1 MLLCPGAIKN
11 TTQIAYWN
19 VSSLF
24 SPHDKIFLSS
34 APFCCKYRNNRNGTT
49 HFCLFVPMTVNGYPF
64 LSSKTNRNTFDILL
78 HEILSHCVQL
88 NGFLSTKVKYHCH
101 QFFFKFMPWIRA
113 FVSKFIRAN
122 SSHTLEKML
131 QKLHHKISF
140 VPSTSW

>member
-34 APFCCKYRNNRNGTT
+34 APFCCIGTT
-49 HFCLFVPMTVNGYPF
+49 VMGQHTFVYLYPWLLTVTPFFQVRQIGTHLTSCYMKSCHIVCNWMAFWAPKSNTIAINSSSISCLESGH
-64 LSSKTNRNTFDILL
+64 LS
-78 HEILSHCVQL
+78 
-88 NGFLSTKVKYHCH
+88 
-101 QFFFKFMPWIRA
+101 P
-113 FVSKFIRAN
+113 N

-140 VPSTSW
+140 VPSTW

>member
-34 APFCCKYRNNRNGTT
+34 APFCCIGTT
-49 HFCLFVPMTVNGYPF
+49 VMGQHTFVYLYPF
-64 LSSKTNRNTFDILL
+64 DCSRLPLSSKTNQNTFDILL
-78 HEILSHCVQL
+78 HEILSHCEQL

-122 SSHTLEKML
+122 SSRTLEKML

-140 VPSTSW
+140 APATW